1 MLEDLNFNEISKFAN
16 APKTSKNTK
25 LGTIFEEDNILAQ
38 INEAENDH
46 LQRMQESDSGSEYSA
61 GVAALVQEKKEQL
74 EQT

>member
-1 MLEDLNFNEISKFAN
+1 VLEDLNFNEISKFAN
-16 APKTSKNTK
+16 APQTSKNTK